1 MRMDVQVTTRNCEV
15 SDELRD
21 AAAGAMQELAVEEP
35 RISLCKVVFA
45 ETEDERAVAAVCAI
59 RGVGSAVA
67 HAEGKDWEVNVRLLK
82 DRLGERIRIVC
93 EDAEED

>member
-1 MRMDVQVTTRNCEV
+1 MDVQITERNCEV

-21 AAAGAMQELAVEEP
+21 AASGAMLELAEEEP

-45 ETEDERAVAAVCAI
+45 ETKDERAVAAVCAI

-67 HAEGKDWEVNVRLLK
+67 HAEGKDWKINVGLVK
-82 DRLGERIRIVC
+82 DRLAERIRVVC
-93 EDAEED
+93 EEAEED